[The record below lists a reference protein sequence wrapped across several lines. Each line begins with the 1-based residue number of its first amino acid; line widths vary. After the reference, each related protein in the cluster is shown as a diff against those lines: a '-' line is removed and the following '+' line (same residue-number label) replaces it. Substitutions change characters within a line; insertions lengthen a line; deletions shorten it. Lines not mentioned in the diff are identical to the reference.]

1 MSYHILHQFDEQW
14 LADLQQETA
23 DNQRKGRG
31 FLEAV
36 EKDDAAHG
44 RRAKQDTRE
53 SKRWALVA
61 AAIMLATFSLLYSI
75 DANRR
80 AESLQQRLNALEI
93 RAGK

>member
-1 MSYHILHQFDEQW
+1 MSNGSRICSRRQPTTSER
-14 LADLQQETA
+14 A
-23 DNQRKGRG
+23 
-31 FLEAV
+31 EAFWI